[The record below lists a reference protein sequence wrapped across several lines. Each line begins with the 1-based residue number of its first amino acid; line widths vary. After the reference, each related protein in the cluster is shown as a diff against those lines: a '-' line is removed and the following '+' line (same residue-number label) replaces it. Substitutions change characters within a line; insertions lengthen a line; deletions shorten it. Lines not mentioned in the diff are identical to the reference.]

1 MEAVKENAR
10 RMWKSGRATHKS
22 KASVAHA
29 RLRGRV
35 SEMES
40 TREGRA
46 ALGGLGAAAAMC
58 ALLAF
63 TVVDQ
68 VFFM

>member
-1 MEAVKENAR
+1 MLAKKEAR
-10 RMWKSGRATHKS
+10 PQMWKSGRATKS
-22 KASVAHA
+22 KASVPQA
-29 RLRGRV
+29 RLRGRA

-46 ALGGLGAAAAMC
+46 ALGGLGAAAMFC

-63 TVVDQ
+63 VAADQ

>member
-1 MEAVKENAR
+1 MLAKKEAR
-10 RMWKSGRATHKS
+10 PQMWKSGRASKS
-22 KASVAHA
+22 KASIARA

-46 ALGGLGAAAAMC
+46 ALGGLYAAAAMC

-63 TVVDQ
+63 IAADQ

>member
-1 MEAVKENAR
+1 MKENAR
-10 RMWKSGRATHKS
+10 RMWKSGRAEKS
-22 KASVAHA
+22 KASIARA

-35 SEMES
+35 SEMER

-46 ALGGLGAAAAMC
+46 ALGGLCAAAMFC

-63 TVVDQ
+63 VAADQ

>member
-40 TREGRA
+40 TREGRMRLA
-46 ALGGLGAAAAMC
+46 GLGTAAML
-58 ALLAF
+58 AAMLAWMLLDMA
-63 TVVDQ
+63 
-68 VFFM
+68 VFA